1 MTPPPSPDR
10 PSRSGKPGR
19 SSVPGGPGPRK
30 GSGGSSPGGRGKAA
44 PGGGSRGAKPGP
56 GRSAPRGG
64 ARGDERD
71 ESGPKQWGSLAR
83 KGARRLGEDPR
94 GAGTAP
100 NSAPAR
106 EDADRG
112 DVWVD
117 EGPVRDAAQGAV
129 RRGRSAPPRGAG
141 RDGTSVDVSGAD
153 VAKAVGAKDA
163 ARFEGRLKDAARAY
177 ERERYDDARK
187 LLVPLADRM
196 PANAAVRELLG
207 LTQYRSGRWKQ
218 AVAELE
224 AFRTL
229 TGSAEQHPVLADC
242 YRALGR
248 FEDADEL
255 WDELREMSPSAELV
269 TEGRIVMAGSLAD
282 RDRLPEA
289 VDLLEKGFRFPKN
302 PHPHHLRRAYALAD
316 LLERTGDLPRA
327 RSLFER
333 LAAVD
338 PEFGDVEDRV
348 RALR

>member
-1 MTPPPSPDR
+1 MTPPSPPDR
-10 PSRSGKPGR
+10 PSRGGKPGR
-19 SSVPGGPGPRK
+19 SSG
-30 GSGGSSPGGRGKAA
+30 GSGGRGSGRSGPSRRSNPRGPGGGGRGVPA
-44 PGGGSRGAKPGP
+44 PE
-56 GRSAPRGG
+56 GR
-64 ARGDERD
+64 DD
-71 ESGPKQWGSLAR
+71 SGPRQWGSLAR

-94 GAGTAP
+94 GAGTAAAGG
-100 NSAPAR
+100 SAPR
-106 EDADRG
+106 HAD
-112 DVWVD
+112 DSEVWID
-117 EGPVRDAAQGAV
+117 EGPVRDAARGAV
-129 RRGRSAPPRGAG
+129 RRGKSPSRGSG
-141 RDGTSVDVSGAD
+141 RDGTTVDVSGAE
-153 VAKAVGAKDA
+153 VAKAVGPKDA
-163 ARFEGRLKDAARAY
+163 ARFETRLKDAARAY

-207 LTQYRSGRWKQ
+207 LTYYRSGRWKQ
-218 AVAELE
+218 AIAELE

-242 YRALGR
+242 HRALGH
-248 FEDADEL
+248 FGEADEL

-282 RDRLPEA
+282 RDRLPDA
-289 VDLLEKGFRFPKN
+289 IDLLEKGFRFPKN

-333 LAAVD
+333 VAAVE